1 MGGFLLTYGW
11 TWFLT
16 IWWAEPCQGVC
27 LVGSC
32 ELRKTLGSLFAD
44 WWGCV
49 PAIGLT
55 SGIPAL
61 ESTGYWLGPDLG
73 EKIAPSKRAHTNEYS
88 PELLP
93 PVFLS
98 LQ

>member
-1 MGGFLLTYGW
+1 M
-11 TWFLT
+11 
-16 IWWAEPCQGVC
+16 
-27 LVGSC
+27 GSC
-32 ELRKTLGSLFAD
+32 GLRKTLGSLFAD

-73 EKIAPSKRAHTNEYS
+73 EKIASSKRAHASEYS

-93 PVFLS
+93 LVFLS